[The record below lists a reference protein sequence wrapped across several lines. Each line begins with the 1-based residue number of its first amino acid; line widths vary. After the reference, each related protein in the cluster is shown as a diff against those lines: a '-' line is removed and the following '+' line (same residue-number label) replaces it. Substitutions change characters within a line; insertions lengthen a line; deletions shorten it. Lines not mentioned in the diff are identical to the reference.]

1 MAATNVPLING
12 SRLEALGRSSGDL
25 TLLTPLHKPA
35 RGVAPGDA
43 LVAPLKLDGAG
54 SSAFNVNGSV
64 TPAVFRH
71 DAAASKLSTIA
82 ALGLVLAD
90 GAILEAGFGGLAA
103 LAAGAGLRLTVTTA
117 DAELADLLGG
127 GELTSHADLIAY
139 GWRVEFLGSTLVSAR
154 LELAAPIDLVPG
166 QRLALTVRAD
176 LTGLA
181 AARMVALGE
190 TRTL

>member
-1 MAATNVPLING
+1 MTATNLPLING
-12 SRLEALGRSSGDL
+12 ARIEARQRASDAVP
-25 TLLTPLHKPA
+25 LLIPLHKPT
-35 RGVAPGDA
+35 RGVDPADVLA
-43 LVAPLKLDGAG
+43 APLKLDGAG
-54 SSAFNVNGSV
+54 SSAFNVDGGV

-71 DAAASKLSTIA
+71 DAAAAKLSTIA
-82 ALGLVLAD
+82 ALGLVIAD

-103 LAAGAGLRLTVTTA
+103 LAAGTGLRLTVTTA
-117 DAELADLLGG
+117 EAELADLLGG